1 MPKKKVISNK
11 ARLLIIYFLGLILAI
26 SVALPAYVQSN
37 FLKQFVSLGAV
48 SLFFVIANAITVIA
62 ILFYPRLIK
71 KISNYMTTK
80 LTLVVYF
87 IALISLSFTHTPL
100 IALLGIILFSV
111 TSNLIWINIDVVL
124 ESFSSNTRTGR
135 IRTTNLTFA
144 NIGWILA
151 PNLSGYLVNLG
162 GYTLTF
168 MISAVVIVLFFIVF
182 LKQGKNLKDKITHPK
197 GNIKKAIITTWS
209 NKNLRGVFFA
219 SLLLSV
225 FYSSAVV
232 YIPVYLHEMLGIG
245 WRNLGV
251 MFSIMLLPFVLIE
264 IPAGVLA
271 DKYIGEKE
279 MMTTGMIILIAS
291 LFLFWYISIPALWL
305 WTLVLF
311 FSRIGAALVESTKEA
326 YFFKIVDVEDIGLI
340 NFFRTANPLGYIIGP
355 GLAILILSFFPLPYI
370 FLLLGVIMISGI
382 GFIAMIK
389 DTK

>member
-197 GNIKKAIITTWS
+197 GSIKKAIITTWS

-245 WRNLGV
+245 WRNLGI

-311 FSRIGAALVESTKEA
+311 FSRVGAALVESTKEA